1 MGPAYDGGY
10 YLVALTRDIE
20 QIFTGIDWGTD
31 RVMQQT
37 LARLDTAR
45 VSRALL
51 PVLRDVDRAE
61 DLDFF
66 RKQGYAL

>member
-1 MGPAYDGGY
+1 
-10 YLVALTRDIE
+10 
-20 QIFTGIDWGTD
+20 
-31 RVMQQT
+31 MQQT